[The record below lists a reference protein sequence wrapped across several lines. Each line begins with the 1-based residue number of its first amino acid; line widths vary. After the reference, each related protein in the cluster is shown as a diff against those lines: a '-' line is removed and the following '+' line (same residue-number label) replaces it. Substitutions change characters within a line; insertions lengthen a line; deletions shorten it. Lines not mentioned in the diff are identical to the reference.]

1 MVHITMG
8 KERVDILRIFK
19 IGILGS
25 GVISRT
31 YLADIKT
38 FYKNLEIIACADI
51 NLDAAKK
58 LASEF
63 DIKKAY
69 TPEELLKDDEVEIV
83 INLTPPQ
90 FHVMLAK
97 QIITAGKH
105 LFSEK
110 PFASSL
116 AEAKEVIE
124 LAKARGIKVGCA
136 PDTFLA
142 SGLQS
147 LRYYLDHDLIGKPFF
162 VTANMT
168 TFGVETWHPNPAAF
182 YTLSSGPLF
191 DMAPYYLS
199 AIVALLGPIE
209 HIAAFDAKASDTR
222 HIYTGREAGT
232 DIEVKI
238 PTHYSAILRLKSG
251 VVVNLNISFDIY
263 KSNLPMFEIY
273 GDGGTLTYPDPNFG
287 GGTPRVY
294 RKEQYT
300 DTVYQQTKEAA
311 ARKERFYELPE
322 LYPRVKDYS
331 RGIGVLDLAKA
342 IETNTDNRADGSL
355 ILHITEAIE
364 AIKYSSENG
373 EFYKMS
379 TTCKRPKPL
388 KPGGY
393 INQI

>member
-1 MVHITMG
+1 MRT
-8 KERVDILRIFK
+8 FK

-31 YLADIKT
+31 YLGDIKAL
-38 FYKNLEIIACADI
+38 YKNLEVVACADV
-51 NLDAAKK
+51 NAEFSKK

-63 DIKKAY
+63 GIKKAY
-69 TPEELLKDDEVEIV
+69 TTEELLTDDEVEIV

-90 FHVMLAK
+90 FHVELNK
-97 QIITAGKH
+97 QIISAGKH

-110 PFASSL
+110 PFAPTL
-116 AEAKEVIE
+116 NAAKEVLD
-124 LAKARGIKVGCA
+124 LAAAKGVKVGCA

-147 LRYYLDHDLIGKPFF
+147 MRYYLDANLIGKPFF

-182 YTLSSGPLF
+182 YKKNSGPLY

-209 HIAAFDAKASDTR
+209 SIAAFDAKGSDKR
-222 HIYTGREAGT
+222 HIYMGREAGT
-232 DIEVKI
+232 DIEVEI
-238 PTHYSAILRLKSG
+238 PTHYTSILRLKSG
-251 VVVNLNISFDIY
+251 VVVNFNVSFDIY

-287 GGTPRVY
+287 GGTPTVY

-300 DTVYQQTKEAA
+300 DMVYQSTEEAM
-311 ARKERFYELPE
+311 ARKNKFYELPE

-331 RGIGVLDLAKA
+331 RGLGVLDLAKA
-342 IETNTDNRADGSL
+342 IETKSNNRANGSL
-355 ILHITEAIE
+355 IMHITEAIE
-364 AIKYSSENG
+364 GMMISSERG
-373 EFYKMS
+373 EFYKMK
-379 TTCKRPKPL
+379 TTCERPEPL
-388 KPGGY
+388 SPGGY
-393 INQI
+393 MDEV